1 MAVIKFVKIGSKTYE
16 ISVPANLF
24 GSGFSFDTGNNR
36 ISLNISE
43 KGPFKLG
50 SDGVLNLL
58 HVLSSGFDSSG
69 SPVQIQRT
77 APLWFHSELPPE
89 QNVTFPKMFS
99 SGLSLPFNMFSGL
112 DVNEQGLAVKASM
125 PLSFGSVDGGLE
137 LKFNSQDFRIN
148 ESGEL
153 ELVK

>member
-1 MAVIKFVKIGSKTYE
+1 MAVIRFIKIGSKTYE

-36 ISLNISE
+36 ISLKIS
-43 KGPFKLG
+43 KNGPFTFDKNGTL
-50 SDGVLNLL
+50 DLLGVLN
-58 HVLSSGFDSSG
+58 SGYMNDG
-69 SPVQIQRT
+69 VEVKIKRT
-77 APLWFHSELPPE
+77 APLWFNQYYAPE
-89 QNVTFPKMFS
+89 KGEFDKMFS

-125 PLSFGSVDGGLE
+125 PFSFGSIDGSLE

-148 ESGEL
+148 DSGEL